1 MWKYIFEIGVNLFDY
16 TMFTILPQN
25 FFKQQQLSNKKY
37 AGMLLGFAVIMSCI
51 NVEFTNASV
60 NILCSVMV
68 VCMIAMTYQKGIK
81 LSIFMSGLYAVI
93 SLFAEFIAS
102 LLVIWLKTVPDLLV
116 HAYSGNYMMA
126 VIISKLLLFMMIFLL
141 VSRKKDY
148 EIQLLPQVFHSIL
161 FTIPIFSC
169 VILLCNMDSYYFV
182 YSDKVAIKII
192 GLLSLLYINVIV
204 FFIFNKC
211 NEMAAK
217 IMESRLISQEIAYK
231 DAYYRTVE
239 KNQMELRE
247 VRHNLK
253 NQLLGIKHVLQ
264 QSGDENAS
272 KILEELGNFET
283 KIYSENPVIHSI
295 VECKLQEAKKAG
307 IEDIK
312 VDIRVPKQVQ
322 ISCGDLGIVIGNLLD
337 NAIEGNQE
345 LEKKER
351 ALDIEMCYLQ
361 KNFLLKI
368 ENPISQKQKQAYQKG
383 KTRKLDKIN
392 HGIGLKSV
400 EKILKSYN
408 SHMEIECNDTFCVN
422 IMFMNV

>member
-1 MWKYIFEIGVNLFDY
+1 
-16 TMFTILPQN
+16 
-25 FFKQQQLSNKKY
+25 
-37 AGMLLGFAVIMSCI
+37 
-51 NVEFTNASV
+51 
-60 NILCSVMV
+60 
-68 VCMIAMTYQKGIK
+68 
-81 LSIFMSGLYAVI
+81 GLYAVI